1 MDTLSSESK
10 CPFPTTDYRFNEFQN
25 VGTHALYVTCVE
37 ILALPGKPSDI
48 SNSLINVVLNNH
60 KYFPRQDIELWIN
73 ATALIFTAL
82 PDSYSC
88 VIMDRIIEFMEKPQF
103 FYDKNMSYLV
113 DFKNS
118 HLHINE
124 YDISYLIALS
134 HAYWNHGS
142 LGQISTLPQFIKDR
156 IKPIIQT
163 EEQFIFVCFLIG
175 PFLYRFSIERTR
187 CVMDITIEL
196 YEMLE
201 IIDKKIEK
209 FQHMDMI
216 CDLLYHIKCKPLL
229 HFLFCNSN

>member
-1 MDTLSSESK
+1 MVDTLSSESK

-25 VGTHALYVTCVE
+25 VGTHALFVTCVE
-37 ILALPGKPSDI
+37 ILALPAKPIDI
-48 SNSLINVVLNNH
+48 SNTLINVVLNNH
-60 KYFPRQDIELWIN
+60 KFFPRQDIELWIN

-82 PDSYSC
+82 PESYSN
-88 VIMDRIIEFMEKPQF
+88 VILDRITEFLEKPEF
-103 FYDKNMSYLV
+103 LENKNMSYLV

-118 HLHINE
+118 HLQINE

-142 LGQISTLPQFIKDR
+142 IGQICTLPQFIKDR

-163 EEQFIFVCFLIG
+163 EEQYIFVCYLVG
-175 PFLYRFSIERTR
+175 PFLQRFSMERTR
-187 CVMDITIEL
+187 CVMDLTIEL

-201 IIDKKIEK
+201 IIDKKCTN

-216 CDLLYHIKCKPLL
+216 CDLLYHIKCMNLDL
-229 HFLFCNSN
+229 FLFT